1 MRLNPLQIDLL
12 KKHLGPFLFC
22 FFSVM
27 FVLLMQFLVLH
38 IDKLIGK
45 DIPFS
50 VIFELIVTNLAYM
63 VVLAAPMAVLVASL
77 MAFGKFSEQNE
88 LTALR
93 ASGVHT
99 FQIILPVVIAAVL
112 LSIALSWFSNA
123 ILPEA
128 NSKARSLFI
137 DIRLKKP
144 GFELEPNVFYDGIEG
159 YTFLVERI
167 DPVNDTLYNITLF
180 QEPTKD
186 QNRAYIKAEKGFLTS
201 EGTEA
206 LTLHLFDGDIL
217 RYPSKRTVSADR
229 NMEQISFIKH
239 RKTFDLSDLA
249 FNRSTANGSS
259 RSDRTMSI
267 QAMKVVVD
275 TLKQEIA
282 DLQRSLVD
290 DSLTHLHPATFNQS
304 SFGTAS
310 SVSDS
315 QNDSLVVSTLAVLNK
330 VGNTTQKIRLANLGY
345 SKAENMQ
352 SQIERAISNELW
364 RVKRIQRY
372 WVEIHKK
379 FSIPFACIIFVLL
392 GAPIGILTRKGNVGY
407 AAIIAS
413 ILLTL
418 YWISVIQGEKLADR
432 LFISPFW
439 GMWSF
444 NLFYLLIGLTLLFHL
459 SYDLRSL
466 LPNSKETEAS

>member
-1 MRLNPLQIDLL
+1 MKLNPLQIDLL

-22 FFSVM
+22 FFGVM

-45 DIPFS
+45 DIPLG
-50 VIFELIVTNLAYM
+50 VILELIVTNLAYM

-77 MAFGKFSEQNE
+77 MAFGKFSEYNE

-93 ASGVHT
+93 ASGVNT
-99 FQIILPVVIAAVL
+99 LQIIMPILIASIS
-112 LSIALSWFSNA
+112 LSTGLVWFSNA

-128 NSKARSLFI
+128 NSKARSIFI

-144 GFELEPNVFYDGIEG
+144 GFELEPNVFYNGIEG
-159 YTFLVERI
+159 YTFLVDRI
-167 DPVNDTLYNITLF
+167 DPVSDTLYDIKLF
-180 QEPTKD
+180 QEPTNF
-186 QNRAYIKAEKGFLTS
+186 QNRAYIKANKGYLTS

-206 LTLHLFDGDIL
+206 LTLHLFDGEIL
-217 RYPSKRTVSADR
+217 LYPGKRAATRDR
-229 NMEQISFIKH
+229 NMEQIKFNKH

-249 FNRSTANGSS
+249 FTRSGSSGSS

-267 QAMKVVVD
+267 QAMTFIID
-275 TLKQEIA
+275 TLEQEIKE
-282 DLQRSLVD
+282 LRYQIIE
-290 DSLTHLHPATFNQS
+290 DSISTLHPATFNQPV
-304 SFGTAS
+304 AS
-310 SVSDS
+310 TKTNHLGSRVQTD
-315 QNDSLVVSTLAVLNK
+315 LFILNQ
-330 VGNTTQKIRLANLGY
+330 VGSTTQQIRMANLGY
-345 SKAENMQ
+345 SQVENAQ
-352 SQIERAISNELW
+352 SQIERAKSNELW
-364 RVKRIQRY
+364 RIKRIQRY

-413 ILLTL
+413 ILLTV

-432 LFISPFW
+432 LYVSPFW
-439 GMWSF
+439 GMWTF
-444 NLFYLLIGLTLLFHL
+444 NLLYIIVGLLLLVHL
-459 SYDLRSL
+459 SYDLRSFFL
-466 LPNSKETEAS
+466 KKTN

>member
-1 MRLNPLQIDLL
+1 MKLNPLQIDLL

-77 MAFGKFSEQNE
+77 MAFGKFSEHNE

-93 ASGVHT
+93 ASGVNT
-99 FQIILPVVIAAVL
+99 YQIILPVVIAATL
-112 LSIALSWFSNA
+112 LSISLSWFSNS

-159 YTFLVERI
+159 YTFLVENI
-167 DPVNDTLYNITLF
+167 DPTSDTLYNITLF

-217 RYPSKRTVSADR
+217 RYPNKRTVSGDR
-229 NMEQISFIKH
+229 NMEQISFKKH

-249 FNRSTANGSS
+249 FNRTNSDGSN

-267 QAMKVVVD
+267 QAMRVVVD
-275 TLKQEIA
+275 TLRQEIKE
-282 DLQRSLVD
+282 LQGSLVN
-290 DSLTHLHPATFNQS
+290 DSLTYLHPATFNQN
-304 SFGTAS
+304 SFGMATNGSISPKDS
-310 SVSDS
+310 SIVS
-315 QNDSLVVSTLAVLNK
+315 SLVVLNH
-330 VGNTTQKIRLANLGY
+330 VPSTTQKIRLANLGY
-345 SKAENMQ
+345 SKAENVQ

-413 ILLTL
+413 VLLTL

-444 NLFYLLIGLTLLFHL
+444 NLLYMAIGLVLIFHL

-466 LPNSKETEAS
+466 IPTSKVVDR

>member
-1 MRLNPLQIDLL
+1 MKLNPLQIDLL

-77 MAFGKFSEQNE
+77 MAFGKFSEHNE

-99 FQIILPVVIAAVL
+99 YQIILPVVIAATL
-112 LSIALSWFSNA
+112 LSISLSWFSNS

-159 YTFLVERI
+159 YTFLVENI
-167 DPVNDTLYNITLF
+167 DPTSDTLYNITLF

-217 RYPSKRTVSADR
+217 RYPNKRTVSGDR
-229 NMEQISFIKH
+229 NMEQISFKKH

-249 FNRSTANGSS
+249 FNRTNSDGSN

-267 QAMKVVVD
+267 QAMRVVVD
-275 TLKQEIA
+275 TLRQEIKE
-282 DLQRSLVD
+282 LQGSLVN
-290 DSLTHLHPATFNQS
+290 DSLTYLHPATFNQN
-304 SFGTAS
+304 SFGMATIG
-310 SVSDS
+310 SVSPKDS
-315 QNDSLVVSTLAVLNK
+315 SIVSSLVVLNHVLS
-330 VGNTTQKIRLANLGY
+330 TTQKIRLANLGY
-345 SKAENMQ
+345 SKAENVQ

-413 ILLTL
+413 VLLTL

-444 NLFYLLIGLTLLFHL
+444 NLLYMAIGLVLIFHL

-466 LPNSKETEAS
+466 IPTSKVVDR

>member
-1 MRLNPLQIDLL
+1 MKLNPLQIDLL

-22 FFSVM
+22 FFGVM

-45 DIPFS
+45 DIPLG
-50 VIFELIVTNLAYM
+50 VILELIITNLAYM

-77 MAFGKFSEQNE
+77 MAFGKFSEHNE

-93 ASGVHT
+93 ASGVNT
-99 FQIILPVVIAAVL
+99 LQIIMPVLIASVL
-112 LSIALSWFSNA
+112 LSAGLMWFSNA
-123 ILPEA
+123 VLPEA

-159 YTFLVERI
+159 YTFLVDRI
-167 DPVNDTLYNITLF
+167 DPVSDTLYHITLF
-180 QEPTKD
+180 QEPTNL
-186 QNRAYIKAEKGFLTS
+186 QNRAYIKADKGFLTS

-206 LTLHLFDGDIL
+206 LTLHLFDGEIL
-217 RYPSKRTVSADR
+217 RYPSKRAATRDR
-229 NMEQISFIKH
+229 NMEQIKFQKH

-249 FNRSTANGSS
+249 FNRSVGSSSS

-267 QAMKVVVD
+267 QAMAFVVD
-275 TLKQEIA
+275 TLEQEIKE
-282 DLQRSLVD
+282 LRYQIVE
-290 DSLTHLHPATFNQS
+290 DSISTLHPATFNQ
-304 SFGTAS
+304 GAAS
-310 SVSDS
+310 TKPTKSGHIAQS
-315 QNDSLVVSTLAVLNK
+315 NLFILNQ
-330 VGNTTQKIRLANLGY
+330 VGSITQQIRLANLGY
-345 SKAENMQ
+345 SQVENAQ
-352 SQIERAISNELW
+352 SQIERAKSNELW

-413 ILLTL
+413 ILLTV

-444 NLFYLLIGLTLLFHL
+444 NLFYMMIGFLLLLHL

-466 LPNSKETEAS
+466 LPNKSDRVTE

>member
-1 MRLNPLQIDLL
+1 MKLNPLQIDLL

-22 FFSVM
+22 FFGVM

-45 DIPFS
+45 DIPLGA
-50 VIFELIVTNLAYM
+50 ILELIITNLAYM

-77 MAFGKFSEQNE
+77 MAFGKFSEHNE

-93 ASGVHT
+93 ASGVNT
-99 FQIILPVVIAAVL
+99 LQIIMPVLVASIL
-112 LSIALSWFSNA
+112 LSAGLMWFSNA
-123 ILPEA
+123 VLPEA

-159 YTFLVERI
+159 YTFLVDRI
-167 DPVNDTLYNITLF
+167 DPVSDTLFNITLF
-180 QEPTKD
+180 QEPTNL
-186 QNRAYIKAEKGFLTS
+186 QNRAYIKADKGFLTS

-206 LTLHLFDGDIL
+206 LTLHLFDGEIL
-217 RYPSKRTVSADR
+217 RYPSKRAASRDR
-229 NMEQISFIKH
+229 NMEQIEFQKH

-249 FNRSTANGSS
+249 FNRSVGSSSS

-267 QAMKVVVD
+267 QAMAFVVD
-275 TLKQEIA
+275 TLEQEINE
-282 DLQRSLVD
+282 LRYQIVE
-290 DSLTHLHPATFNQS
+290 DSISTLHPATFNQ
-304 SFGTAS
+304 GAAS
-310 SVSDS
+310 TKPTESRHIAQS
-315 QNDSLVVSTLAVLNK
+315 NLIILNQ
-330 VGNTTQKIRLANLGY
+330 VGSMTQQIRLANLGY
-345 SKAENMQ
+345 SQVENAQ
-352 SQIERAISNELW
+352 SQIERAKSNELW

-413 ILLTL
+413 ILLTV

-432 LFISPFW
+432 LVISPFW

-444 NLFYLLIGLTLLFHL
+444 NLFYMMIGFLLLLHL

-466 LPNSKETEAS
+466 LPNKSDQVTE

>member
-1 MRLNPLQIDLL
+1 MKLNPLQIDLL

-22 FFSVM
+22 FFGVM

-45 DIPFS
+45 DIPLG
-50 VIFELIVTNLAYM
+50 VILELIITNLAYM

-77 MAFGKFSEQNE
+77 MAFGKFSEHNE

-93 ASGVHT
+93 ASGVNT
-99 FQIILPVVIAAVL
+99 LQIIMPVLIASIL
-112 LSIALSWFSNA
+112 LSAGLMWFSNA
-123 ILPEA
+123 VLPEA

-159 YTFLVERI
+159 YTFLVDRI
-167 DPVNDTLYNITLF
+167 DPVSDTLYNITLF
-180 QEPTKD
+180 QEPTNL
-186 QNRAYIKAEKGFLTS
+186 QNRAYIKADKGFLTS

-206 LTLHLFDGDIL
+206 LTLHLFDGEIL
-217 RYPSKRTVSADR
+217 RYPSKRAATRDR
-229 NMEQISFIKH
+229 NMEQIEFQKH
-239 RKTFDLSDLA
+239 RKTFDLSELA
-249 FNRSTANGSS
+249 FNRSVGSSSS

-267 QAMKVVVD
+267 QAMAFVVD
-275 TLKQEIA
+275 TLEQEINE
-282 DLQRSLVD
+282 LHYQIVE
-290 DSLTHLHPATFNQS
+290 DSISTLHPATFNQ
-304 SFGTAS
+304 TAA
-310 SVSDS
+310 
-315 QNDSLVVSTLAVLNK
+315 STKPTKSGYIAQTNLFILNQ
-330 VGNTTQKIRLANLGY
+330 VGSITQQIRLANLGY
-345 SKAENMQ
+345 SQVENAQ
-352 SQIERAISNELW
+352 SQIERAKSNELW

-413 ILLTL
+413 ILLTV

-444 NLFYLLIGLTLLFHL
+444 NLFYMMIGFLLLVHL

-466 LPNSKETEAS
+466 LPNKSDRVTE

>member
-1 MRLNPLQIDLL
+1 MKLNPLQIDLL

-22 FFSVM
+22 FFGVM

-45 DIPFS
+45 DIPLG
-50 VIFELIVTNLAYM
+50 VIFELIITNLAYM

-77 MAFGKFSEQNE
+77 MAFGKFSEHNE

-93 ASGVHT
+93 ASGVNT
-99 FQIILPVVIAAVL
+99 LQIIMPVLIASIS
-112 LSIALSWFSNA
+112 LSAGLVWFSNA

-128 NSKARSLFI
+128 NTKARSIFI

-159 YTFLVERI
+159 YTFLVDRI
-167 DPVNDTLYNITLF
+167 DPLSDTLYNITLF
-180 QEPTKD
+180 QEPTNF
-186 QNRAYIKAEKGFLTS
+186 QNRAYIKADKGYLTS

-206 LTLHLFDGDIL
+206 LTLHLFDGEIL
-217 RYPSKRTVSADR
+217 LYPSKRTGTRDR
-229 NMEQISFIKH
+229 NMEQIKFNKH

-249 FNRSTANGSS
+249 FTRSGSSGSS

-267 QAMKVVVD
+267 RAMTFIVD
-275 TLKQEIA
+275 TLEQEIKE
-282 DLQRSLVD
+282 LRYQIVE
-290 DSLTHLHPATFNQS
+290 DSISTLHPATFNDPTIS
-304 SFGTAS
+304 SKSINLGSIVQTDLFI
-310 SVSDS
+310 
-315 QNDSLVVSTLAVLNK
+315 LNQ
-330 VGNTTQKIRLANLGY
+330 VGSTTQQIRMANLGY
-345 SKAENMQ
+345 SQVENAQ
-352 SQIERAISNELW
+352 SQIERAKSNELW
-364 RVKRIQRY
+364 RLKRIQRY

-413 ILLTL
+413 ILLTV
-418 YWISVIQGEKLADR
+418 YWVSVIQGEKLADR
-432 LFISPFW
+432 LYISPFW
-439 GMWSF
+439 GMWTF
-444 NLFYLLIGLTLLFHL
+444 NLLYIIVGVLLLLHL
-459 SYDLRSL
+459 SYDLRSFF
-466 LPNSKETEAS
+466 PNKTDQMST

>member
-1 MRLNPLQIDLL
+1 MKLNPLQIDLL

-77 MAFGKFSEQNE
+77 MAFGKFSEHNE

-99 FQIILPVVIAAVL
+99 YQIILPVVIAATL
-112 LSIALSWFSNA
+112 LSISLSWFSNS

-159 YTFLVERI
+159 YTFLVENI
-167 DPVNDTLYNITLF
+167 DPTSDTLYNITLF

-217 RYPSKRTVSADR
+217 RYPTKRTLSGDR
-229 NMEQISFIKH
+229 NMEQISFKKH

-249 FNRSTANGSS
+249 FNRTNSDRSN

-267 QAMKVVVD
+267 QAMRVVVD
-275 TLKQEIA
+275 TLRQEINE
-282 DLQRSLVD
+282 LQGSLVN
-290 DSLTHLHPATFNQS
+290 DSLTYLHPATFNQN
-304 SFGTAS
+304 SFGMATNNSAS
-310 SVSDS
+310 PKDSSIVS
-315 QNDSLVVSTLAVLNK
+315 SLVVLNH
-330 VGNTTQKIRLANLGY
+330 VPSTTQKIRLANLGY
-345 SKAENMQ
+345 SKAENVQ

-413 ILLTL
+413 VLLTL

-444 NLFYLLIGLTLLFHL
+444 NLLYMAIGLVLIFHL

-466 LPNSKETEAS
+466 IPTSKVVDH

>member
-1 MRLNPLQIDLL
+1 MKLNPLQIDLL

-22 FFSVM
+22 FFGVM

-45 DIPFS
+45 DIPFG
-50 VIFELIVTNLAYM
+50 VILELIITNLAYM
-63 VVLAAPMAVLVASL
+63 VVLAAPMAVLVASM
-77 MAFGKFSEQNE
+77 MAFGKFSENNE

-93 ASGVHT
+93 ASGVNT
-99 FQIILPVVIAAVL
+99 LQIIMPVLVASTL
-112 LSIALSWFSNA
+112 LSVGLMWFSNA
-123 ILPEA
+123 VLPEA

-159 YTFLVERI
+159 YTFLVDRI
-167 DPVNDTLYNITLF
+167 DPVSDTLYNITLF
-180 QEPTKD
+180 QEPTNN
-186 QNRAYIKAEKGFLTS
+186 QNRAYIKADKGFLTS

-206 LTLHLFDGDIL
+206 LTLHLFDGEIL
-217 RYPSKRTVSADR
+217 RYPSKRAATRDR
-229 NMEQISFIKH
+229 NMEQIEFHKH

-249 FNRSTANGSS
+249 FNRSRGSGTS

-267 QAMKVVVD
+267 QAMAFVVD
-275 TLKQEIA
+275 TLEQEIKE
-282 DLQRSLVD
+282 LRYQIVE
-290 DSLTHLHPATFNQS
+290 DSISTLHPGTFNH
-304 SFGTAS
+304 GAAS
-310 SVSDS
+310 TKPTESGHIA
-315 QNDSLVVSTLAVLNK
+315 QSTLFILNQ
-330 VGNTTQKIRLANLGY
+330 VGSTTQQIRLANLGY
-345 SKAENMQ
+345 SQVENAQ
-352 SQIERAISNELW
+352 SQIERAKSNELW

-413 ILLTL
+413 LVLTV

-432 LFISPFW
+432 LFISPFL

-444 NLFYLLIGLTLLFHL
+444 NMLYMGIGLTLLLHL
-459 SYDLRSL
+459 SYDLRSFI
-466 LPNSKETEAS
+466 PKKPEQKGT

>member
-1 MRLNPLQIDLL
+1 MKLNPLQIDLL

-22 FFSVM
+22 FFGVM

-45 DIPFS
+45 DIPFG
-50 VIFELIVTNLAYM
+50 VILELIITNLAYM

-77 MAFGKFSEQNE
+77 MAFGKFSEHNE

-93 ASGVHT
+93 ASGVNT
-99 FQIILPVVIAAVL
+99 LQIIMPVLVASTL
-112 LSIALSWFSNA
+112 LSVGLMWFSNA
-123 ILPEA
+123 VLPEA

-159 YTFLVERI
+159 YTFLVDRI
-167 DPVNDTLYNITLF
+167 DPVSDTLYNITLF
-180 QEPTKD
+180 QEPTNN
-186 QNRAYIKAEKGFLTS
+186 QNRAYIKADKGFLTS

-206 LTLHLFDGDIL
+206 LTLHLFDGEIL
-217 RYPSKRTVSADR
+217 RYPSKRAATRDR
-229 NMEQISFIKH
+229 NMEQIEFHKH
-239 RKTFDLSDLA
+239 RKTFDLSDLS
-249 FNRSTANGSS
+249 FNRSGGSGSS

-267 QAMKVVVD
+267 QAMAFVVD
-275 TLKQEIA
+275 TIEQEIKE
-282 DLQRSLVD
+282 LRYQIVE
-290 DSLTHLHPATFNQS
+290 DSISTLHPSTFNQ
-304 SFGTAS
+304 GAAS
-310 SVSDS
+310 TKPTESGHIAQS
-315 QNDSLVVSTLAVLNK
+315 NLFILNQ
-330 VGNTTQKIRLANLGY
+330 VGSTTQQIRLANLGY
-345 SKAENMQ
+345 SQVENAQ
-352 SQIERAISNELW
+352 SQIERAKSNELW

-413 ILLTL
+413 ILLTV

-432 LFISPFW
+432 LFISPFL

-444 NLFYLLIGLTLLFHL
+444 NMLYMGIGLILLLHL
-459 SYDLRSL
+459 SYDLRSFI
-466 LPNSKETEAS
+466 PKKPEQKGT

>member
-1 MRLNPLQIDLL
+1 MKLNPLQIDLL

-77 MAFGKFSEQNE
+77 MAFGKFSEHNE

-99 FQIILPVVIAAVL
+99 YQIILPVVIAATL
-112 LSIALSWFSNA
+112 LSISLSWFSNS

-159 YTFLVERI
+159 YTFLVENI
-167 DPVNDTLYNITLF
+167 DPTSDTLYNITLF

-217 RYPSKRTVSADR
+217 RYPTKRTLSGDR
-229 NMEQISFIKH
+229 NMEQISFKKH

-249 FNRSTANGSS
+249 FNRTNSDRSN

-267 QAMKVVVD
+267 QAMRVVVD
-275 TLKQEIA
+275 TLRQEINE
-282 DLQRSLVD
+282 LQGSLVN
-290 DSLTHLHPATFNQS
+290 DSLTYLHPATFNQN
-304 SFGTAS
+304 SFGMATNNSAS
-310 SVSDS
+310 PKDSSIVS
-315 QNDSLVVSTLAVLNK
+315 SLVVLNH
-330 VGNTTQKIRLANLGY
+330 VPSTTQKIRLANLGY
-345 SKAENMQ
+345 SKAENVQ

-413 ILLTL
+413 VLLTL

-444 NLFYLLIGLTLLFHL
+444 NLLYMAIGLVLIFHL

-466 LPNSKETEAS
+466 IPTSKVVDR

>member
-1 MRLNPLQIDLL
+1 MKLNPLQIDLL

-22 FFSVM
+22 FFGVM

-45 DIPFS
+45 DIPFG
-50 VIFELIVTNLAYM
+50 VILELIITNLAYM

-77 MAFGKFSEQNE
+77 MAFGKFSEHNE

-93 ASGVHT
+93 ASGVNT
-99 FQIILPVVIAAVL
+99 LQIIMPVLVASTL
-112 LSIALSWFSNA
+112 LSVGLMWFSNA
-123 ILPEA
+123 VLPEA

-159 YTFLVERI
+159 YTFLVDRI
-167 DPVNDTLYNITLF
+167 DPVSDTLYNITLF
-180 QEPTKD
+180 QEPTNN
-186 QNRAYIKAEKGFLTS
+186 QNRAYIKADKGFLTS

-206 LTLHLFDGDIL
+206 LTLHLFDGEIL
-217 RYPSKRTVSADR
+217 RYPSKRAATRDR
-229 NMEQISFIKH
+229 NMEQIEFHKH

-249 FNRSTANGSS
+249 FNRSGGSGTS

-267 QAMKVVVD
+267 QAMAFVVD
-275 TLKQEIA
+275 TLEQEIKE
-282 DLQRSLVD
+282 LRYQIVE
-290 DSLTHLHPATFNQS
+290 DSISTLHPGTFNH
-304 SFGTAS
+304 GAAS
-310 SVSDS
+310 TKPTESGHIA
-315 QNDSLVVSTLAVLNK
+315 QSTLFILNQ
-330 VGNTTQKIRLANLGY
+330 VGSTTQQIRLANLGY
-345 SKAENMQ
+345 SQVENAQ
-352 SQIERAISNELW
+352 SQIERAKSNELW

-413 ILLTL
+413 LVLTV

-432 LFISPFW
+432 LFISPFL

-444 NLFYLLIGLTLLFHL
+444 NMLYMGIGLTLLLHL
-459 SYDLRSL
+459 SYDLRSFI
-466 LPNSKETEAS
+466 PKKPEQKGT

>member
-1 MRLNPLQIDLL
+1 
-12 KKHLGPFLFC
+12 
-22 FFSVM
+22 
-27 FVLLMQFLVLH
+27 
-38 IDKLIGK
+38 
-45 DIPFS
+45 
-50 VIFELIVTNLAYM
+50 
-63 VVLAAPMAVLVASL
+63 
-77 MAFGKFSEQNE
+77 
-88 LTALR
+88 
-93 ASGVHT
+93 
-99 FQIILPVVIAAVL
+99 
-112 LSIALSWFSNA
+112 
-123 ILPEA
+123 
-128 NSKARSLFI
+128 
-137 DIRLKKP
+137 
-144 GFELEPNVFYDGIEG
+144 
-159 YTFLVERI
+159 
-167 DPVNDTLYNITLF
+167 
-180 QEPTKD
+180 
-186 QNRAYIKAEKGFLTS
+186 
-201 EGTEA
+201 
-206 LTLHLFDGDIL
+206 
-217 RYPSKRTVSADR
+217 
-229 NMEQISFIKH
+229 MEQISFIKH

-290 DSLTHLHPATFNQS
+290 DSLTHLHPATFNQN

-310 SVSDS
+310 SVYDS

>member
-1 MRLNPLQIDLL
+1 MKLNPLQIDLL

-22 FFSVM
+22 FFGVM

-45 DIPFS
+45 DIPVG
-50 VIFELIVTNLAYM
+50 VIFELVITNLAYM

-77 MAFGKFSEQNE
+77 MAFGKFSEHNE

-93 ASGVHT
+93 ASGVNT
-99 FQIILPVVIAAVL
+99 LQIIMPVLIASTI
-112 LSIALSWFSNA
+112 LSAGLMWFSNA

-159 YTFLVERI
+159 YTFLVDQI
-167 DPVNDTLYNITLF
+167 DPVSDTLYDITLF
-180 QEPTKD
+180 QEPNNI
-186 QNRAYIKAEKGFLTS
+186 QNRAYIKADKGFLTS
-201 EGTEA
+201 ESTEA
-206 LTLHLFDGDIL
+206 LTLHLFNGEIL
-217 RYPSKRTVSADR
+217 RYPSKRAATRDR
-229 NMEQISFIKH
+229 NMEQIEFNKH

-249 FNRSTANGSS
+249 FTRSGRSGSS

-267 QAMKVVVD
+267 QAMAFVVD
-275 TLKQEIA
+275 TLEQEIEE
-282 DLQRSLVD
+282 LRYQIVE
-290 DSLTHLHPATFNQS
+290 DSISTLHPATFNQTS
-304 SFGTAS
+304 S
-310 SVSDS
+310 
-315 QNDSLVVSTLAVLNK
+315 STMSPQSGSRAVTNLFILNQ
-330 VGNTTQKIRLANLGY
+330 VGSITQQIRLANLGY
-345 SKAENMQ
+345 SQVENAQ
-352 SQIERAISNELW
+352 SQIERVKSNELW

-407 AAIIAS
+407 ASITAS
-413 ILLTL
+413 ILLTV

-439 GMWSF
+439 GMWTF
-444 NLFYLLIGLTLLFHL
+444 NLFYMTIGLILLLHL
-459 SYDLRSL
+459 SYDLRSFVQK
-466 LPNSKETEAS
+466 NTDQIST

>member
-1 MRLNPLQIDLL
+1 MKLNPLQIDLL

-22 FFSVM
+22 FFGVM

-45 DIPFS
+45 DIPVG
-50 VIFELIVTNLAYM
+50 VIFELVITNLAYM

-77 MAFGKFSEQNE
+77 MAFGKFSEHNE

-93 ASGVHT
+93 ASGVNT
-99 FQIILPVVIAAVL
+99 LQIIMPVLIASTI
-112 LSIALSWFSNA
+112 LSAGLMWFSNA

-159 YTFLVERI
+159 YTFLVDQI
-167 DPVNDTLYNITLF
+167 DPVSDTLYDITLF
-180 QEPTKD
+180 QEPTNI
-186 QNRAYIKAEKGFLTS
+186 QNRAYIKADKGFLTS
-201 EGTEA
+201 ESTEA
-206 LTLHLFDGDIL
+206 LTLHLFNGEIL
-217 RYPSKRTVSADR
+217 RYPSKRAATRDR
-229 NMEQISFIKH
+229 NMEQIEFNKH

-249 FNRSTANGSS
+249 FTRSGRSGSS

-267 QAMKVVVD
+267 QAMAFVVD
-275 TLKQEIA
+275 TLEQEIEE
-282 DLQRSLVD
+282 LRYQIVE
-290 DSLTHLHPATFNQS
+290 DSISTLHPATFNQTS
-304 SFGTAS
+304 S
-310 SVSDS
+310 
-315 QNDSLVVSTLAVLNK
+315 STMSPQLGSRAVTNLFILNQ
-330 VGNTTQKIRLANLGY
+330 VGSITQQIRLANLGY
-345 SKAENMQ
+345 SQVENAQ
-352 SQIERAISNELW
+352 SQIERVKSNELW

-407 AAIIAS
+407 ASITAS
-413 ILLTL
+413 ILLTV

-439 GMWSF
+439 GMWTF
-444 NLFYLLIGLTLLFHL
+444 NLFYMTIGLILLLHL
-459 SYDLRSL
+459 SYDLRSFVQK
-466 LPNSKETEAS
+466 NTDQIST

>member
-1 MRLNPLQIDLL
+1 MKLNPLQIDLL

-22 FFSVM
+22 FFGVM
-27 FVLLMQFLVLH
+27 FVLLMQFLVIH

-45 DIPFS
+45 DIPLG
-50 VIFELIVTNLAYM
+50 IILELIITNLAYM

-77 MAFGKFSEQNE
+77 MAFGKFSEHNE

-93 ASGVHT
+93 ASGVNT
-99 FQIILPVVIAAVL
+99 LQIIMPVLVASIL
-112 LSIALSWFSNA
+112 LSAGLIWFSNA
-123 ILPEA
+123 VLPEA

-159 YTFLVERI
+159 YTFLVDRI
-167 DPVNDTLYNITLF
+167 DPVSDTLFNITLF
-180 QEPTKD
+180 QEPTNL
-186 QNRAYIKAEKGFLTS
+186 QNRAYIKADKGFLTS

-206 LTLHLFDGDIL
+206 LTLHLFDGEIL
-217 RYPSKRTVSADR
+217 RYPSKRAATRDR
-229 NMEQISFIKH
+229 NMEQIKFHKH
-239 RKTFDLSDLA
+239 RKTFDLTDLA
-249 FNRSTANGSS
+249 FNRSVGSSSS

-267 QAMKVVVD
+267 QAMAFVVD
-275 TLKQEIA
+275 TLEQEINE
-282 DLQRSLVD
+282 LRYQIVE
-290 DSLTHLHPATFNQS
+290 DSISTLHPATFNQGAAS
-304 SFGTAS
+304 TKPTAS
-310 SVSDS
+310 RHIAQS
-315 QNDSLVVSTLAVLNK
+315 NLIILNQ
-330 VGNTTQKIRLANLGY
+330 VGSMTQQIRLANLGY
-345 SKAENMQ
+345 SQVENAQ
-352 SQIERAISNELW
+352 SQIERAKSNELW

-413 ILLTL
+413 ILLTV

-432 LFISPFW
+432 LFINPFW

-444 NLFYLLIGLTLLFHL
+444 NLFYMMIGFLLLLHL

-466 LPNSKETEAS
+466 LPNKSDQVTE